1 MKKEIPIKNY
11 IILGV
16 IVLAAILL
24 TLFAVKWIKDYNSQ
38 KMSVS
43 PLEGKIQSVKLEE
56 IDTVISEINE
66 AVIYIG
72 YTGDKRLY
80 ITEERLLNYLNKHD
94 FSNKFIYI
102 NVSDK
107 LKNDEYIDIIKEK
120 LNITNDLNIEAPS
133 LIYMKNNEVIRVVSN
148 QTGYLYTNDISKLN
162 IEFSLED
169 K

>member
-43 PLEGKIQSVKLEE
+43 PLEGKIQSVKLGE